1 MEFRVLKY
9 FLMVARLGNM
19 TRAAERLHITQ
30 PTLSRQIAEL
40 EEETGVLLFDRE
52 NRRLTL
58 TEEGHLLRRRAE
70 EMVDLM
76 EKTEEEL
83 ASSHKNLEGTITVGG
98 GELLVAPR
106 FASFIFAFQ
115 KQHPLVHFQYYTAI
129 TDEIHERMD
138 HGLMDAAIL
147 VRPFDTEAYDYVP
160 IGPDARW
167 GIYVRTDDEL
177 AKKTRITPDDLRGR
191 AIILPSRK
199 KLKGDILSWLGNAM
213 PDISISLETSLAANS
228 GLFAAASG
236 LCSLTSEQP
245 ELLYDG
251 TRLRFIPLYPER
263 RIQTAVAWKRD
274 VPHTPAVN
282 EFIRF
287 IKEKLQEEPEKSLI

>member
-40 EEETGVLLFDRE
+40 EEETGVRLFDRE

-58 TEEGHLLRRRAE
+58 TEEGQLLRRRAE
-70 EMVDLM
+70 EMAELM

-83 ASSHKNLEGTITVGG
+83 SSHERKLEGNIMVGG
-98 GELLVAPR
+98 GELLVTER
-106 FASFIFAFQ
+106 FASLIFEFQ
-115 KQHPLVHFQYYTAI
+115 KNHPLVHFHYFTAV
-129 TDEIHERMD
+129 TDEINERMD
-138 HGLMDAAIL
+138 RGIMDAAIL
-147 VRPFDTEAYDYVP
+147 VRPFDTETYDYVP

-167 GIYVRTDDEL
+167 GIFVRPDDEL
-177 AKKTRITPDDLRGR
+177 AEKGRIGPDDLRGR
-191 AIILPSRK
+191 ALIFPGRK
-199 KLKGDILSWLGNAM
+199 KLNGEIVSWMGSAFKDVTVPFTETLGGNA
-213 PDISISLETSLAANS
+213 
-228 GLFAAASG
+228 GLFTEVSG
-236 LCSLTSEQP
+236 LCAITSEGAVP
-245 ELLYDG
+245 VYD
-251 TRLRFIPLYPER
+251 REKLKFIPLYPER

-274 VPHTPAVN
+274 VPHAPAVK

-287 IKEKLQEEPEKSLI
+287 IKEKLQESNI

>member
-19 TRAAERLHITQ
+19 TRAAESLHITQ

-40 EEETGVLLFDRE
+40 EEETGVRLFDRE
-52 NRRLTL
+52 SRRLIL

-70 EMVDLM
+70 EMVELM

-83 ASSHKNLEGTITVGG
+83 AASHKKLEGTVTVGG
-98 GELLVAPR
+98 GELLVASR
-106 FASFIFAFQ
+106 FASLIYAFQ
-115 KQHPLVHFQYYTAI
+115 KQHPLVHFRYFTAV
-129 TDEIHERMD
+129 TDEIHDRMD
-138 HGLMDAAIL
+138 HGLIDAAIL

-167 GIYVRTDDEL
+167 GVYVKTDDEL
-177 AKKTRITPDDLRGR
+177 AEKTRVSPDDLRGR
-191 AIILPSRK
+191 SIILPGRK
-199 KLKGDILSWLGNAM
+199 KLNGEILSWLGDAAE
-213 PDISISLETSLAANS
+213 DITLSLEVTLGANA
-228 GLFAAASG
+228 GLFAAVTG
-236 LCSLTSEQP
+236 LCSITTEGAVP
-245 ELLYDG
+245 LYD
-251 TRLRFIPLYPER
+251 RSKLKFIPLYPER
-263 RIQTAVAWKRD
+263 RIQTAAAWKRD

-287 IKEKLQEEPEKSLI
+287 IKGELQE

>member
-52 NRRLTL
+52 KRRLTL

-70 EMVDLM
+70 EMAALM

-83 ASSHKNLEGTITVGG
+83 SSSERHLEGNIMAGG
-98 GELLVAPR
+98 GELLVTER
-106 FASFIFAFQ
+106 FASLMAAFQ
-115 KQHPLVHFQYYTAI
+115 KEHPLVHFHYFTAV
-129 TDEIHERMD
+129 TDEINERMD
-138 HGLMDAAIL
+138 RGIMDVAIL
-147 VRPFDTEAYDYVP
+147 VRPFDTETYDYVP

-167 GIYVRTDDEL
+167 GIFVRPDDEL
-177 AKKTRITPDDLRGR
+177 AEKGRIGPDDLRGR
-191 AIILPSRK
+191 ALILPARK
-199 KLKGDILSWLGNAM
+199 KLSGEIVSWLGSAFKEVTVPFTENLGSNAG
-213 PDISISLETSLAANS
+213 LLAAV
-228 GLFAAASG
+228 SG
-236 LCSLTSEQP
+236 LCAITTEGAVPVQDREKLK
-245 ELLYDG
+245 
-251 TRLRFIPLYPER
+251 FIPLYPER

-274 VPHTPAVN
+274 VPHAPVVK

-287 IKEKLQEEPEKSLI
+287 IKEKLQESNI